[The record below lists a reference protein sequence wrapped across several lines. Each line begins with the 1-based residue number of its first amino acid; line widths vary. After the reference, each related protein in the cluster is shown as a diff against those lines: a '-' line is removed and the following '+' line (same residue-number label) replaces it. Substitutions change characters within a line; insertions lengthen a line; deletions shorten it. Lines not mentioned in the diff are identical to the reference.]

1 MLTITLLLALAQAD
15 VPEAAPADAPPPA
28 AEASQD
34 SAAPAPAPGVDAAP
48 AAPARNKA
56 ADEVVRA
63 VKKALELPPDQRLD
77 ALHAIQK
84 QYGVAEA
91 NPVAPPVGWDMER
104 FMALPPQDQALV
116 VARRFFEDLIAGDGR
131 ALVAASGLPFYLEDR
146 RVDRADELRS
156 EWARLLRSRRADLL
170 SLYGVEILSA
180 ADMEKKY
187 GRMPQRLSG
196 WSTRGANTFLAVGNL
211 SGHATVI
218 LLRQVGVAWQ
228 VLGFHD

>member
-15 VPEAAPADAPPPA
+15 VPEAAPAEAPPPA
-28 AEASQD
+28 AEAPAPTGD
-34 SAAPAPAPGVDAAP
+34 GTAPAPAAP
-48 AAPARNKA
+48 TRNKA

-63 VKKALELPPDQRLD
+63 VKKALELPPEQRLD

-91 NPVAPPVGWDMER
+91 NPLAPPVGWDMER
-104 FMALPPQDQALV
+104 FMALPPQDQARV
-116 VARRFFEDLIAGDGR
+116 VARRFFEDLVAGDGR

-146 RVDRADELRS
+146 RIDRADELRS
-156 EWARLLRSRRADLL
+156 EWARILRSRRADLL

-180 ADMEKKY
+180 TDMEKRY
-187 GRMPQRLSG
+187 GRMPQRLSAWG
-196 WSTRGANTFLAVGNL
+196 TRGANTFFAVGNL